1 MPEHLRSALDCARYR
16 PKPHLPLSALRWI
29 ASDPSRICGDEIA
42 RQVVNVKLPWA
53 VLTSPQSHSC
63 QPVFYI
69 WTVGL
74 VLRFLNPAPLNRIP
88 TRIQPADLAGPSCPA
103 LFLERALRIEQIE
116 DATLYLGDCRE
127 ILPLLPKVDAVV
139 TDPPGDDGDIICP
152 VTGAVCRGQFCDDY
166 GCSIQAGVE

>member
-1 MPEHLRSALDCARYR
+1 MPERLRPALDYARYR
-16 PKPHLPLSALRWI
+16 PPPHLRLSGLRWI

-42 RQVVNVKLPWA
+42 REVVNVKLPWA

-69 WTVGL
+69 WPVGL

-103 LFLERALRIEQIE
+103 LFLTGHPKQSPPLPAKPLAGFTIDPKPIPQLRHH
-116 DATLYLGDCRE
+116 
-127 ILPLLPKVDAVV
+127 PLFRTDRMGIAPQSGFAVF
-139 TDPPGDDGDIICP
+139 D
-152 VTGAVCRGQFCDDY
+152 
-166 GCSIQAGVE
+166 